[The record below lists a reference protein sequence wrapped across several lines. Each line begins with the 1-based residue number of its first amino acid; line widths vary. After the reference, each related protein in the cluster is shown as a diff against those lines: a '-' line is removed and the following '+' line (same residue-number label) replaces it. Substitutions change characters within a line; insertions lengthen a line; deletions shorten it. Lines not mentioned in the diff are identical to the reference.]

1 MAKTGPVTT
10 WGGNDYYGHGEKV
23 PYVYNASSSKGHVVK
38 PNPANSGSSGGGSK
52 SSGGSKKSSSK
63 KASGVA
69 AAPAAKAQKATG
81 GYSGGGGGASE
92 ESSYDAEQARAEY
105 LKKLQ
110 KLAKKV
116 YNQNMAGINSSY
128 TSAGNTL
135 KGNYDSTANELAS
148 KYGYQK
154 GNINTD
160 AEESMRQAYINS
172 MLQKKDLGQRMAA
185 QGLSGG
191 ATETTMASLNNNYS
205 NARNNIDT
213 TRQRSLSDL
222 EQTYNSN
229 LAEAQR
235 QYNSAVQNLAMQRA
249 EAEQAAR
256 NAYLNLAA
264 NYQFNPGSISMP
276 TTDYSSAM
284 KSQSNFSF
292 TPTEANNNVTG
303 TATLQGDPDAVNSAQ
318 NNYALYLARQRAA
331 GMSDTDLKNSAY
343 SALSNGQISSNDL
356 LSILNQLNIA
366 V

>member
-1 MAKTGPVTT
+1 MNKT
-10 WGGNDYYGHGEKV
+10 WGGYTYKNVTADTK
-23 PYVYNASSSKGHVVK
+23 PVYAGSSSSGHVVK
-38 PNPANSGSSGGGSK
+38 PAGGGSSGGSSSK

-81 GYSGGGGGASE
+81 GYSGGGGGGASE

>member
-1 MAKTGPVTT
+1 MNKT
-10 WGGNDYYGHGEKV
+10 WGGNTYKNVTVDTK
-23 PYVYNASSSKGHVVK
+23 PVYAGSSSSGHVVK
-38 PNPANSGSSGGGSK
+38 PAGGGSSGGSSSK

-81 GYSGGGGGASE
+81 GYSSGGGGGASE

-292 TPTEANNNVTG
+292 TPTEANNTVTG
-303 TATLQGDPDAVNSAQ
+303 TATLQGDPDAVSSAQ

>member
-1 MAKTGPVTT
+1 MNKT
-10 WGGNDYYGHGEKV
+10 WGGNTYKNVTADTK
-23 PYVYNASSSKGHVVK
+23 PVYAGSSSSGHVVK
-38 PNPANSGSSGGGSK
+38 PAGGGSSGKSSSK

-81 GYSGGGGGASE
+81 GYSGGGGGGASE

-284 KSQSNFSF
+284 KSQNNFSF
-292 TPTEANNNVTG
+292 TPTEANNTVTG
-303 TATLQGDPDAVNSAQ
+303 TATLQGDPDAVSSAQ